1 MKFEQEEFQPL
12 IQCLF
17 FTIYVKNVDKFKS
30 QRDHI
35 SLFIIR
41 NVHKMTKDKK
51 KMIDDNRVL
60 AILL

>member
-1 MKFEQEEFQPL
+1 MRHLWGFQQTKFQPL
-12 IQCLF
+12 IQCLL

-35 SLFIIR
+35 SLSTIR

-51 KMIDDNRVL
+51 DD
-60 AILL
+60 

>member
-35 SLFIIR
+35 SLFTIR
-41 NVHKMTKDKK
+41 NVHKMTEDKK
-51 KMIDDNRVL
+51 DD
-60 AILL
+60 